1 MYRYEDINILKTN
14 ISKIKDDAI
23 RIYKT
28 TYEPTLDEYKKVLSV
43 ILKFIKDKK
52 KIIYGGY
59 AQNKL
64 IEHKNINDVFY
75 KDIDTADIEF
85 YSHEPVKDLIELS
98 NLLHDHNFKYI
109 QGQDAVHLG
118 SYKIYVNFINYCDIS
133 YMSKNICDSAPYIE
147 LNGIKLIHPNFMYVD
162 VYRVFSDPMTSYYRL
177 DKTFDRFIKL
187 IKHYPIVS
195 ENNKIM
201 IKKHNLDMNY
211 LRKKIIH
218 NSKLIVVGVYA
229 YNYFLKKTDGNVLDI
244 NYYELISSGIVNDS
258 KIILDKL
265 NKLYPNKITI
275 KQYYPF
281 YEFFD
286 RKIEFLYDNNVII
299 KLYGNNHRCIVYNY
313 SEKKKC
319 YFGTFQLVYL
329 YLLSNHIYF
338 LISNKNIEA
347 NNYLNMAINL
357 NNVKN
362 KYLDA
367 NNKTVLDNTVFK
379 EFTMKCLGEP
389 VDLIREGRL
398 ITAKGKSSRFSYYPE
413 KSKNKDIKIPD
424 YNYPNAS
431 GNEIV
436 NNKYFFIKKKIL

>member
-14 ISKIKDDAI
+14 IGKIKDDAI

-28 TYEPTLDEYKKVLSV
+28 TYEPTLEEYKKVSTV

-64 IEHKNINDVFY
+64 IEHKNIDDAFY

-85 YSHEPVKDLIELS
+85 YSHEPLKDLIELC
-98 NLLHDHNFKYI
+98 NLLHESNFKYI

-118 SYKIYVNFINYCDIS
+118 SYKIFVNFINYCDIS
-133 YMSKNICDSAPYIE
+133 YLSKNICDKAPYIE
-147 LNGIKLIHPNFMYVD
+147 LNGLRLIHPTFMYVD

-195 ENNKIM
+195 ENNKII
-201 IKKHNLDMNY
+201 IKKHNIDMNY
-211 LRKKIIH
+211 IRKKIIH
-218 NSKLIVVGVYA
+218 NSKLIVIGVYA

-244 NYYELISSGIVNDS
+244 NYYELISSNIVNDG

-286 RKIEFLYDNNVII
+286 QKIEFLYENNVII

-329 YLLSNHIYF
+329 YLLSNYIYF

-347 NNYLNMAINL
+347 TNYLNMAINL

-398 ITAKGKSSRFSYYPE
+398 STRKGKSTRFNYYPD

-424 YNYPNAS
+424 F
-431 GNEIV
+431 NEIV
-436 NNKYFFIKKKIL
+436 NNKYFIIKKKIL